1 MWCYTTS
8 MNAMV
13 PYGVMA
19 PHGDIVPCGFMVVC
33 GKELVELY
41 YPIESYNII

>member
-1 MWCYTTS
+1 MK
-8 MNAMV
+8 AMV
-13 PYGVMA
+13 PYGAMA
-19 PHGDIVPCGFMVVC
+19 PHGDIVPCEFMVVC